1 MLNNLGSVLREVD
14 KLDQAEVILREA
26 LAIRR
31 ARFESPNPALA
42 VSVNNLAD
50 LLLARN
56 DLAGAEPLFRESLEM
71 RMALYGEQHPAVG
84 TGWINLAA
92 VLQRSDGRQKEAVAS
107 YDEARRVLLATVGT
121 KHPLIGAIDGNLGRL
136 FHDGGEHERA
146 LAHLRA
152 ALAVRRESFDEN
164 HPTVLGNTSDIGR
177 CLIDLGRYQEAETLL
192 LEVYAGIEP
201 VRDQQPRLWDS
212 ALIRLGL
219 LYRAMGRDDEAAKY
233 EGMRVP
239 SASL

>member
-50 LLLARN
+50 LLLAR